1 MGFLNTIVNQFNALV
16 GRNQDFDQL
25 LAAKDISR
33 VISYMTDNSA
43 KVNHAIKEYDIAAHE
58 IMKRPDKTINDKNG
72 KYIRT
77 QKRWRLPIP
86 YQVFINEISLV
97 FLYGRAVKWTQSSE
111 GTDDAF
117 QAFKDLIKNVR
128 FDSKIRQCKR
138 LAGAE
143 TESAML
149 FRVYRNSEGK
159 PDVQIRV
166 LAKSKGDEI
175 RAMWD
180 QYERLITAGWG
191 YYLRE
196 NGVINYHFD
205 IYTAGVIYRC
215 TRANMGWEV
224 IEEPNPIGKIP
235 LILFNQPK
243 EWDGVE
249 HMIEREE
256 YIGSRSA
263 DVNDYFSDPAV
274 VATADILN
282 NLPEKESESK
292 VYILKEK
299 GQINYLTWDSAPES
313 KKLEIEWLEKHILS
327 KSFTPNIDFDNMK
340 GLTNVSGKALK
351 QMMVL
356 ADIKAAKHKEIH
368 DELLD
373 RVSSLC
379 KAVIGNVLNYGIK
392 AQCDNLIIGHEF
404 QEPFGEDIKDTIDN
418 LAKSVN
424 AGGMST
430 ETFVELN
437 PLVKDTAIELT
448 RLDKEGAKKQKA
460 AIDSLFN
467 PTGV

>member
-1 MGFLNTIVNQFNALV
+1 MSFLTTLYNGFNALV

-25 LAAKDISR
+25 LANKDISR
-33 VISYMTDNSA
+33 AMSYMNDNSA
-43 KVNHAIKEYDIAAHE
+43 KVNGAIKEYNIAAHE
-58 IMKRPDKTINDKNG
+58 IMKRPDKIIKG
-72 KYIRT
+72 KKGEYIRT

-97 FLYGRAVKWTQSSE
+97 FLYGRPVKWTQSSE

-117 QAFKDLIKNVR
+117 QAFKDLIKSVR

-149 FRVYRNSEGK
+149 FRVYRNSENK

-175 RAMWD
+175 RALWD
-180 QYERLITAGWG
+180 QYEKLITAGWG
-191 YYLRE
+191 YYLKD
-196 NGVINYHFD
+196 NGVVNYHFD
-205 IYTAGVIYRC
+205 IYTANVIYRC

-224 IEEPNPIGKIP
+224 IEEQNPIGKIP
-235 LILFNQPK
+235 MLLFNQVK

-263 DVNDYFSDPAV
+263 DVNDYFADPAV

-299 GQINYLTWDSAPES
+299 GQVEYLTWDSAPES
-313 KKLEIEWLEKHILS
+313 KKQEIDWLEKHILS

-373 RVSSLC
+373 RVASLC
-379 KAVIGNVLNYGIK
+379 KAIIGNVTNYGIK

-418 LAKSVN
+418 LVAAHDS
-424 AGGMST
+424 GGMST

-437 PLVKDTAIELT
+437 PLIKDSATELT
-448 RLDKEGAKKQKA
+448 RLAEDEVKKRAVQTDIFGQA
-460 AIDSLFN
+460 N
-467 PTGV
+467 

>member
-1 MGFLNTIVNQFNALV
+1 MGLLSTLYNQFNALV
-16 GRNQDFDQL
+16 GRNQDFEQL
-25 LAAKDISR
+25 LANKDISR
-33 VISYMTDNSA
+33 VMSYMNDNTE
-43 KVNHAIKEYDIAAHE
+43 KVNKAIQEYDIAAHE
-58 IMKRPDKTINDKNG
+58 IMKRPDKTITDKNG
-72 KYIRT
+72 RFIRT

-86 YQVFINEISLV
+86 YQVFINEIALV
-97 FLYGRAVKWTQSSE
+97 FLYGRPVKWTHQSE

-117 QAFKDLIKNVR
+117 QAFKDLMKSVR

-149 FRVYRNSEGK
+149 FRVYRNSDNK

-175 RAMWD
+175 RAIWD
-180 QYERLITAGWG
+180 QYEKLITAGWG
-191 YYLRE
+191 YYLKD

-205 IYTAGVIYRC
+205 IYTSNVIYRC
-215 TRANMGWEV
+215 TRANMGWDV
-224 IEEPNPIGKIP
+224 IQEQNPIGKIP
-235 LILFNQPK
+235 IILFNQPM
-243 EWDGVE
+243 EWEGVGP
-249 HMIEREE
+249 MIEREE

-263 DVNDYFSDPAV
+263 DVNDYFADPAV

-299 GQINYLTWDSAPES
+299 GQVEYLTWDSAPES
-313 KKLEIEWLEKHILS
+313 KKQEIDWLEKHILS

-351 QMMVL
+351 QMMIL
-356 ADIKAAKHKEIH
+356 ADVKAAKHKEIH

-373 RVSSLC
+373 RVASLC
-379 KAVIGNVLNYGIK
+379 KSIIGNVTNYGIK
-392 AQCDNLIIGHEF
+392 AQCENLIIGHDF
-404 QEPFGEDIKDTIDN
+404 QEPFGEDIKDTIAN
-418 LAKSVN
+418 LVASID

-437 PLVKDTAIELT
+437 PLIKDSATELI
-448 RLDKEGAKKQKA
+448 RLAEDISKKQA
-460 AIDSLFN
+460 VQTDIFGQAQ
-467 PTGV
+467 